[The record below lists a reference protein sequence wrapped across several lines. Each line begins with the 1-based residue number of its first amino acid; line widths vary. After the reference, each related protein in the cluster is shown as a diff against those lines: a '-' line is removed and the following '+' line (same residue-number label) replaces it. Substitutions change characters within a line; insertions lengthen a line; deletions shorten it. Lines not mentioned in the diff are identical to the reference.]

1 MFKSIK
7 ASLSFLTLS
16 EKIVW
21 FSLVV
26 ARSTLAFLDIAA
38 IAAIGY
44 LATSLGSIASGGVG
58 QKVEFAGIELPAVT
72 SETIPLLT
80 AIIIALFVLKSL
92 LNIVLSGWAVFFVAK
107 IESKA
112 AKRIS
117 EIRFK
122 GNLADARKYSVEEM
136 MFAVTSGTSSA
147 FNSIL
152 NSVNSIVSESVLF
165 FSLIIMGFLFVDPS
179 ATIAALLYF
188 GAVAVGLQLVLG
200 PLTLKAQVKNF
211 ESSIKLTTSISNLLA
226 VFRELTVS
234 GKKNKF
240 LGDIHS
246 SKLIAANTAA
256 KSSFLLT
263 LPRHIVEVAL
273 ILGIS
278 LFFLAQLL
286 SGDIASSVGTIGVF
300 LAGAFR
306 LTTALLPLQAS
317 FLAIKTALPSAKI
330 AQDILM
336 GLPETVKRET
346 KNLNTGE
353 QITLIEQPIGALFE
367 NVTFLYPD
375 TPSPAL
381 VNLNFTIEPGSQT
394 ALMGP
399 SGAGKSTIA
408 DMLCL
413 LLSPTSGRVLQIT
426 NSSSSELELS
436 IGGRVSYVPQ
446 KPGMISGTIL
456 ENVALGVEAESVDRE
471 EVISALESAHLGT
484 LIKELPEG
492 IDTSLGKLKDSLSGG
507 QMQRL
512 GLARAIYSK
521 PNLLVMDE
529 ATSALDAE
537 SESEIQ
543 KTLEEM
549 RGRVTVVVI
558 AHRLNT
564 IQHADKVIL
573 LEEGKVTDSGTF
585 KELIARNPSVEKVVD
600 LMRIDEGD

>member
-1 MFKSIK
+1 MF
-7 ASLSFLTLS
+7 
-16 EKIVW
+16 
-21 FSLVV
+21 
-26 ARSTLAFLDIAA
+26 D
-38 IAAIGY
+38 
-44 LATSLGSIASGGVG
+44 
-58 QKVEFAGIELPAVT
+58 
-72 SETIPLLT
+72 
-80 AIIIALFVLKSL
+80 
-92 LNIVLSGWAVFFVAK
+92 VF
-107 IESKA
+107 
-112 AKRIS
+112 
-117 EIRFK
+117 
-122 GNLADARKYSVEEM
+122 
-136 MFAVTSGTSSA
+136 
-147 FNSIL
+147 
-152 NSVNSIVSESVLF
+152 
-165 FSLIIMGFLFVDPS
+165 
-179 ATIAALLYF
+179 
-188 GAVAVGLQLVLG
+188 
-200 PLTLKAQVKNF
+200 
-211 ESSIKLTTSISNLLA
+211 A

-234 GKKNKF
+234 GKKGKYVSQ
-240 LGDIHS
+240 IH
-246 SKLIAANTAA
+246 AAKTKVTNTAA
-256 KSSFLLT
+256 KSAFIIT
-263 LPRHIVEVAL
+263 LPRHIIEAAL
-273 ILGIS
+273 IIGLAI
-278 LFFLAQLL
+278 LFLAQVS
-286 SGDIASSVGTIGVF
+286 SGDLADSAGKVGVF

-317 FLAIKTALPSAKI
+317 LLVIKAALPSAK
-330 AQDILM
+330 AAHDILEE
-336 GLPETVKRET
+336 LPELVERNT
-346 KNLNTGE
+346 KINSSFDQSTP
-353 QITLIEQPIGALFE
+353 IEQPIGAVFE
-367 NVTFLYPD
+367 NVTFSYPD
-375 TPSPAL
+375 SSSPAL

-456 ENVALGVEAESVDRE
+456 ENVALGFEPESVDRE
-471 EVISALESAHLGT
+471 EVISALQAAHLGT

-573 LEEGKVTDSGTF
+573 LEDGKVSDSGTF

-600 LMRIDEGD
+600 LMRIEEGD

>member
-1 MFKSIK
+1 MSGI
-7 ASLSFLTLS
+7 
-16 EKIVW
+16 EKTVW
-21 FSLVV
+21 FSLVL

-38 IAAIGY
+38 IAALGY
-44 LATSLGSIASGGVG
+44 LATSLGSIVSGGVSPTI
-58 QKVEFAGIELPAVT
+58 EFAGITLPSVT
-72 SETIPLLT
+72 NETLPILAAL
-80 AIIIALFVLKSL
+80 IIGLFVSKSL
-92 LNIVLSGWAVFFVAK
+92 LNIALTGWSVFFVAK

-117 EIRFK
+117 EIRFN
-122 GNLADARKYSVEEM
+122 GNLEDARKYSLEEM
-136 MFAVTSGTSSA
+136 MYAVTQGTSSA
-147 FNSIL
+147 FNGLL
-152 NSVNSIVSESVLF
+152 NSVNSVFSESVLF
-165 FSLIIMGFLFVDPS
+165 VSLIVMGLLFVDPI
-179 ATIAALLYF
+179 ATLVGLFYF
-188 GAVAVGLQLVLG
+188 GIVAICIQFFIG
-200 PLTLKAQVKNF
+200 PVTLKAQVENY
-211 ESSIKLTTSISNLLA
+211 ESSIKLATSISNLIA

-234 GKKNKF
+234 GKKGKYV
-240 LGDIHS
+240 GEIHS
-246 SKLIAANTAA
+246 AKTKTANTAA
-256 KSSFLLT
+256 KSAFIAT
-263 LPRHIVEVAL
+263 LPRHIIEAAL
-273 ILGIS
+273 IIGIA
-278 LFFLAQLL
+278 LFFLSQVS
-286 SGDIASSVGTIGVF
+286 SGDLASSTGTIGVF

-317 FLAIKTALPSAKI
+317 FLAIKAALPSAKI
-330 AQDILM
+330 AHDILE
-336 GLPETVKRET
+336 GLPQLVERET
-346 KNLNTGE
+346 KNLNRVE
-353 QITLIEQPIGALFE
+353 QITHIEQPIGAVFE
-367 NVTFLYPD
+367 DVTFSYPN
-375 TPSPAL
+375 SSAPAL

-413 LLSPTSGRVLQIT
+413 LLSPTSGRVSQIT
-426 NSSSSELELS
+426 NSSKLELS

-456 ENVALGVEAESVDRE
+456 ENVALGVEPESVDRD
-471 EVISALESAHLGT
+471 EVMSALESAHLGT

-549 RGRVTVVVI
+549 RGWVTVVVI

-573 LEEGKVTDSGTF
+573 LEDGKVTDSGTF

>member
-1 MFKSIK
+1 
-7 ASLSFLTLS
+7 
-16 EKIVW
+16 
-21 FSLVV
+21 
-26 ARSTLAFLDIAA
+26 
-38 IAAIGY
+38 
-44 LATSLGSIASGGVG
+44 
-58 QKVEFAGIELPAVT
+58 
-72 SETIPLLT
+72 
-80 AIIIALFVLKSL
+80 
-92 LNIVLSGWAVFFVAK
+92 
-107 IESKA
+107 
-112 AKRIS
+112 
-117 EIRFK
+117 
-122 GNLADARKYSVEEM
+122 
-136 MFAVTSGTSSA
+136 
-147 FNSIL
+147 
-152 NSVNSIVSESVLF
+152 
-165 FSLIIMGFLFVDPS
+165 MGLLFVDSS
-179 ATIAALLYF
+179 ATLIALLYF
-188 GAVAVGLQLVLG
+188 GIVAITIQYFIGSV
-200 PLTLKAQVKNF
+200 TLRAQSENYQ
-211 ESSIKLTTSISNLLA
+211 SSIKLTTSISNLLA

-234 GKKNKF
+234 GKKGKYV
-240 LGDIHS
+240 GDIHS
-246 SKLIAANTAA
+246 AKTKATNSAA
-256 KSSFLLT
+256 KSGFVAT
-263 LPRHIVEVAL
+263 LPRHIIENALIIGVAL
-273 ILGIS
+273 FL
-278 LFFLAQLL
+278 LAQVS
-286 SGDIASSVGTIGVF
+286 SGDLASSAGKIGVF

-317 FLAIKTALPSAKI
+317 FLAIKAAIPLAKI
-330 AQDILM
+330 AQDILRE
-336 GLPETVKRET
+336 LPELVERET
-346 KNLNTGE
+346 KSLNSSE
-353 QITLIEQPIGALFE
+353 SINHIEQPIGAVFE
-367 NVTFLYPD
+367 DVTFSYPD
-375 TPSPAL
+375 SPAPAL

-413 LLSPTSGRVLQIT
+413 LLTPSSGRVFQII
-426 NSSSSELELS
+426 NSSKPESS

-456 ENVALGVEAESVDRE
+456 ENVALGVEPESVDRD
-471 EVISALESAHLGT
+471 EVISALQAAHLGT

-512 GLARAIYSK
+512 GLARAIFSK

-573 LEEGKVTDSGTF
+573 LEDGKVTDSGTF

-600 LMRIDEGD
+600 LMRIDEGN

>member
-1 MFKSIK
+1 
-7 ASLSFLTLS
+7 
-16 EKIVW
+16 
-21 FSLVV
+21 
-26 ARSTLAFLDIAA
+26 
-38 IAAIGY
+38 
-44 LATSLGSIASGGVG
+44 
-58 QKVEFAGIELPAVT
+58 
-72 SETIPLLT
+72 
-80 AIIIALFVLKSL
+80 
-92 LNIVLSGWAVFFVAK
+92 
-107 IESKA
+107 
-112 AKRIS
+112 
-117 EIRFK
+117 
-122 GNLADARKYSVEEM
+122 
-136 MFAVTSGTSSA
+136 MFAVTTGTSSA
-147 FNSIL
+147 FNSL
-152 NSVNSIVSESVLF
+152 LYSVNSIFSEGVLF
-165 FSLIIMGFLFVDPS
+165 VSLIVMGLLFVDSS
-179 ATIAALLYF
+179 ATLIALLYF
-188 GAVAVGLQLVLG
+188 GIVAITIQYFIGSV
-200 PLTLKAQVKNF
+200 TLRAQSENYQ
-211 ESSIKLTTSISNLLA
+211 SSIKLTTSISNLLA

-234 GKKNKF
+234 GKKGKYV
-240 LGDIHS
+240 LDIHS
-246 SKLIAANTAA
+246 AKTKATNSAA
-256 KSSFLLT
+256 KSGFVAT
-263 LPRHIVEVAL
+263 LPRHIIENALIIGVAL
-273 ILGIS
+273 FL
-278 LFFLAQLL
+278 LAQVS
-286 SGDIASSVGTIGVF
+286 SGDLASSAGKIGVF

-317 FLAIKTALPSAKI
+317 FLAIKAAIPLAKI
-330 AQDILM
+330 AQDILRE
-336 GLPETVKRET
+336 LPELVERET
-346 KNLNTGE
+346 KSLNSSE
-353 QITLIEQPIGALFE
+353 QITHIEQPIGAVFE
-367 NVTFLYPD
+367 DVTFSYPD
-375 TPSPAL
+375 SASPAL

-413 LLSPTSGRVLQIT
+413 LLTPTSGRVLQIT
-426 NSSSSELELS
+426 DSSKIERS

-456 ENVALGVEAESVDRE
+456 ENVALGFEPESVDRE
-471 EVISALESAHLGT
+471 EVISALQAAHLGT

-573 LEEGKVTDSGTF
+573 LEDGKVSDSGTF

>member
-1 MFKSIK
+1 MSGI
-7 ASLSFLTLS
+7 
-16 EKIVW
+16 EKLIW
-21 FSLVV
+21 FALVV

-38 IAAIGY
+38 IAALGY
-44 LATSLGSIASGGVG
+44 LATSLGSIASGGVSPRI
-58 QKVEFAGIELPAVT
+58 EFAGITLPGVT
-72 SETIPLLT
+72 SQTLPILAAL
-80 AIIIALFVLKSL
+80 IIGLFVSKSL
-92 LNIVLSGWAVFFVAK
+92 LNIALTGWSVFFVAK

-117 EIRFK
+117 EIRFN
-122 GNLADARKYSVEEM
+122 GNLEDARKYSLEEM
-136 MFAVTSGTSSA
+136 MYAVTQGTSSA
-147 FNSIL
+147 FNGLL
-152 NSVNSIVSESVLF
+152 NSVNSVFSEGVLF
-165 FSLIIMGFLFVDPS
+165 VSLIVMGFLFVDPI
-179 ATIAALLYF
+179 ATLVGLIYF
-188 GAVAVGLQLVLG
+188 GIVAICIQFFIG
-200 PLTLKAQVKNF
+200 PVTLRAQVENY
-211 ESSIKLTTSISNLLA
+211 ENSIKLTTSISNLIA

-234 GKKNKF
+234 GKKGKYV
-240 LGDIHS
+240 GEIHS
-246 SKLIAANTAA
+246 AKTKTANTAA
-256 KSSFLLT
+256 KSAFIAT
-263 LPRHIVEVAL
+263 LPRHIIEAAL
-273 ILGIS
+273 IIGIA
-278 LFFLAQLL
+278 LFFLSQVS
-286 SGDIASSVGTIGVF
+286 SGDLASSTGTIGVF

-317 FLAIKTALPSAKI
+317 FLTMKAALPSAKI
-330 AQDILM
+330 AHDILQ
-336 GLPETVKRET
+336 GLPELVDRET
-346 KNLNTGE
+346 RNLNTGGP
-353 QITLIEQPIGALFE
+353 ITHIEQPIGAVFE
-367 NVTFLYPD
+367 DVTFSYPD
-375 TPSPAL
+375 SPAPAL
-381 VNLNFTIEPGSQT
+381 ANLNFTIEPGSQT

-413 LLSPTSGRVLQIT
+413 LLTPSSGRVFQIN
-426 NSSSSELELS
+426 NSSKLERAIS
-436 IGGRVSYVPQ
+436 GRVSYVPQ

-456 ENVALGVEAESVDRE
+456 ENVALGVEPESVDRE
-471 EVISALESAHLGT
+471 EVISALQAAHLGT

-512 GLARAIYSK
+512 GLARAIFSK

-573 LEEGKVTDSGTF
+573 LEDGKVTDSGTF

>member
-1 MFKSIK
+1 VLKSIK
-7 ASLSFLTLS
+7 LSLSFLTSL
-16 EKIVW
+16 EKLVW
-21 FSLVV
+21 FALVV
-26 ARSTLAFLDIAA
+26 VRSMLAFLDIAA

-44 LATSLGSIASGGVG
+44 LATSLGAIASGGVSPSI
-58 QKVEFAGIELPAVT
+58 EFAGITLPSVT
-72 SETIPLLT
+72 NQTVPVLA
-80 AIIIALFVLKSL
+80 AIIIGLFIFKSI
-92 LNIVLSGWAVFFVAK
+92 LNIALTGWAVFFVAK
-107 IESKA
+107 IESNA

-117 EIRFK
+117 EIRFN
-122 GNLADARKYSVEEM
+122 GNLADARKYSLEEM
-136 MFAVTSGTSSA
+136 MYAATQGTSSA
-147 FNSIL
+147 FNSL
-152 NSVNSIVSESVLF
+152 LNGVNSVFSEGVLF
-165 FSLIIMGFLFVDPS
+165 LSLIVMGFLFVDAS
-179 ATIAALLYF
+179 ATLVGLLYF
-188 GAVAVGLQLVLG
+188 GIVAITIQFVIG
-200 PLTLKAQVKNF
+200 PVTLKAQVENYH
-211 ESSIKLTTSISNLLA
+211 SSIKLTTSISNLLA
-226 VFRELTVS
+226 VFREVTVS
-234 GKKNKF
+234 GKKGKY
-240 LGDIHS
+240 LDEIHS
-246 SKLIAANTAA
+246 AKIMATNSGA
-256 KSSFLLT
+256 KSGFLLT
-263 LPRHIVEVAL
+263 LPRHIIEVAL
-273 ILGIS
+273 IIGIA
-278 LFFLAQLL
+278 LFFLAQVS
-286 SGDIASSVGTIGVF
+286 SGDIASSAGKIGVF

-317 FLAIKTALPSAKI
+317 FLTIKSALPSAKI
-330 AQDILM
+330 AHDILKE
-336 GLPETVKRET
+336 LPEPFERET
-346 KNLNTGE
+346 KSPNAGE
-353 QITLIEQPIGALFE
+353 QIAQIEQPIGAVFE
-367 NVTFLYPD
+367 DVTFSYPD
-375 TPSPAL
+375 STSPAL

-413 LLSPTSGRVLQIT
+413 LLSPTSGRVFQIT
-426 NSSSSELELS
+426 NSSELELS

-456 ENVALGVEAESVDRE
+456 ENVALGIEAESVDRE
-471 EVISALESAHLGT
+471 EVISALQAAHLGT

-512 GLARAIYSK
+512 GLARAIFSK

-573 LEEGKVTDSGTF
+573 LEDGKVSDSGTL
-585 KELIARNPSVEKVVD
+585 KELIARNPSVEKVVA
-600 LMRIDEGD
+600 LMRIGEGD

>member
-1 MFKSIK
+1 MLKSIK
-7 ASLSFLTLS
+7 LSLSFLTGI
-16 EKIVW
+16 EKLVW

-44 LATSLGSIASGGVG
+44 LATSLGAIASGGVSPTIEFSG
-58 QKVEFAGIELPAVT
+58 IVLPKVTTQTLPMLA
-72 SETIPLLT
+72 
-80 AIIIALFVLKSL
+80 AIIVGLFVSKSL
-92 LNIVLSGWAVFFVAK
+92 LNIILSGWAIFFIAK

-117 EIRFK
+117 EIRLN
-122 GNLADARKYSVEEM
+122 GNLADARKYSLEEL
-136 MFAVTSGTSSA
+136 MFAVTAGTSSA
-147 FNSIL
+147 FNSLL
-152 NSVNSIVSESVLF
+152 NGINSIVSEGVLF
-165 FSLIIMGFLFVDPS
+165 LSIILMGLVFVDTT
-179 ATIAALLYF
+179 ATLAGLLYF
-188 GAVAVGLQLVLG
+188 GIVAVIVQLVIG
-200 PLTLKAQVKNF
+200 PLTQRAQEENYW
-211 ESSIKLTTSISNLLA
+211 SSLNLTTAMFDVFA

-234 GKKNKF
+234 GKKGKF
-240 LGDIHS
+240 VSQIH
-246 SKLIAANTAA
+246 AAKKKVTNTAA
-256 KSSFLLT
+256 KSAFITT
-263 LPRHIVEVAL
+263 LPRHIIEAAL
-273 ILGIS
+273 IIGLAI
-278 LFFLAQLL
+278 LFLAQVS
-286 SGDIASSVGTIGVF
+286 SGNIADSAGTIGVF

-317 FLAIKTALPSAKI
+317 LLVIKAALPSAR
-330 AQDILM
+330 AAHNILKE
-336 GLPETVKRET
+336 LPELVERET
-346 KNLNTGE
+346 KIKSSSD
-353 QITLIEQPIGALFE
+353 QSSAIEHPIGAVFE
-367 NVTFLYPD
+367 DVTFSYPD
-375 TPSPAL
+375 SASPAL
-381 VNLNFTIEPGSQT
+381 VNVNFTIEPGSQT

-413 LLSPTSGRVLQIT
+413 LLAPTSGRVTQIT
-426 NSSSSELELS
+426 NSSKPERS

-456 ENVALGVEAESVDRE
+456 ENVALGFEAESVNRE
-471 EVISALESAHLGT
+471 EVISALQAAHLGT
-484 LIKELPEG
+484 LIQDLPEG
-492 IDTSLGKLKDSLSGG
+492 VDTSLGKLKDSLSGG

-573 LEEGKVTDSGTF
+573 LEDGKVSDSGTF

>member
-1 MFKSIK
+1 LVVLKSIK
-7 ASLSFLTLS
+7 LSVSFLTKT
-16 EKIVW
+16 EKLVW
-21 FSLVV
+21 FSLV
-26 ARSTLAFLDIAA
+26 ALRSTLAFFDIAA
-38 IAAIGY
+38 IAAVGY
-44 LATSLGSIASGGVG
+44 LATSIGAIASGGVSP
-58 QKVEFAGIELPAVT
+58 KVEVAGITLPSVT
-72 SETIPLLT
+72 NQTVPILA
-80 AIIIALFVLKSL
+80 AIIIGLFVSKSL
-92 LNIVLSGWAVFFVAK
+92 LNIALTGWATFFVAK

-117 EIRFK
+117 EIRFN
-122 GNLADARKYSVEEM
+122 GNLSDARKYSLEEM
-136 MFAVTSGTSSA
+136 MYVVTSGTSSA
-147 FNSIL
+147 FNTLL
-152 NSVNSIVSESVLF
+152 NSVNNIFSDGVLF
-165 FSLIIMGFLFVDPS
+165 ISLIVAGFLFVDSS
-179 ATIAALLYF
+179 ATLVALLYF
-188 GAVAVGLQLVLG
+188 GVVALAIQYLIG
-200 PLTLKAQVKNF
+200 PVTLRAQVENYH
-211 ESSIKLTTSISNLLA
+211 SSIKLTTSISNLIA

-234 GKKNKF
+234 GKKGKYV
-240 LGDIHS
+240 GDIHS
-246 SKLIAANTAA
+246 AKTMATNSAA
-256 KSSFLLT
+256 KSAFLAT
-263 LPRHIVEVAL
+263 LPRHIIEAAL
-273 ILGIS
+273 IIGIA
-278 LFFLAQLL
+278 LFFLAQLS
-286 SGDIASSVGTIGVF
+286 SGDLASSVGKIGVF

-317 FLAIKTALPSAKI
+317 FLGIKAALPSAKI
-330 AQDILM
+330 AHDILK
-336 GLPETVKRET
+336 GLPELVERET

-353 QITLIEQPIGALFE
+353 LINHIAQPIGAVFE
-367 NVTFLYPD
+367 DVTFSYPNS
-375 TPSPAL
+375 TSAAL
-381 VNLNFTIEPGSQT
+381 FNLNFTIEPGSQT

-413 LLSPTSGRVLQIT
+413 LISPTSGHVFQVT
-426 NSSSSELELS
+426 NSSKLELS

-456 ENVALGVEAESVDRE
+456 ENVALGVEPESVDRD
-471 EVISALESAHLGT
+471 EVNSALLAAHLGT

-573 LEEGKVTDSGTF
+573 LEGGKVSDSGTF
-585 KELIARNPSVEKVVD
+585 KELISRNPSVEKGVA
-600 LMRIDEGD
+600 LMKIQES

>member
-1 MFKSIK
+1 MLKSIK
-7 ASLSFLTLS
+7 LSVSFLTRS
-16 EKIVW
+16 EKLVW
-21 FSLVV
+21 FSLV
-26 ARSTLAFLDIAA
+26 ALRSTLAFFDIAA
-38 IAAIGY
+38 IAAVGY
-44 LATSLGSIASGGVG
+44 LATSIGAIASGGVSP
-58 QKVEFAGIELPAVT
+58 KVEFAGLTLPSVT
-72 SETIPLLT
+72 NQTAPILA
-80 AIIIALFVLKSL
+80 AIIIGLFVSKSV
-92 LNIVLSGWAVFFVAK
+92 LNIALTGWATFFVAK

-117 EIRFK
+117 EIRFN
-122 GNLADARKYSVEEM
+122 GNLSDARKYSLEEM
-136 MFAVTSGTSSA
+136 MYAVTTGTSSA
-147 FNSIL
+147 FNSLL
-152 NSVNSIVSESVLF
+152 NGVNNIVSDGVLF
-165 FSLIIMGFLFVDPS
+165 VSLIVAGFLFVDSS
-179 ATIAALLYF
+179 ATLIGLLYF
-188 GAVAVGLQLVLG
+188 GVVALTIQYFIG
-200 PLTLKAQVKNF
+200 PVTLRAQVENYH
-211 ESSIKLTTSISNLLA
+211 SSIKLTTSISNLLS

-234 GKKNKF
+234 GKKGKYV
-240 LGDIHS
+240 GDIHRAKTMATNS
-246 SKLIAANTAA
+246 AA
-256 KSSFLLT
+256 KSAFLAT
-263 LPRHIVEVAL
+263 LPRHIIEAAL
-273 ILGIS
+273 IVGIA
-278 LFFLAQLL
+278 LFFLAQIS
-286 SGDIASSVGTIGVF
+286 SGDLASSVGKIGVF

-306 LTTALLPLQAS
+306 LSTALLPLQAS
-317 FLAIKTALPSAKI
+317 FLLIKAALPSAKS
-330 AQDILM
+330 AHDILQ
-336 GLPETVKRET
+336 GLPELVERVT
-346 KNLNTGE
+346 KNLNTSE
-353 QITLIEQPIGALFE
+353 QNTHIEQPIGAVFE
-367 NVTFLYPD
+367 DVTFSYPN
-375 TPSPAL
+375 SSSAAL
-381 VNLNFTIEPGSQT
+381 LNLNFTIEPGSQT

-413 LLSPTSGRVLQIT
+413 LVSPTSGRVFQIT
-426 NSSSSELELS
+426 NSSKLKRS

-456 ENVALGVEAESVDRE
+456 ENVALGVEPESVDRE
-471 EVISALESAHLGT
+471 EVISALQAAHLGT

-573 LEEGKVTDSGTF
+573 LEDGKVSDSGTF
-585 KELIARNPSVEKVVD
+585 KELISRNPSVEKGVA
-600 LMRIDEGD
+600 LMKIQES

>member
-1 MFKSIK
+1 VLKSIK
-7 ASLSFLTLS
+7 QSLSFLTGL
-16 EKIVW
+16 EKFVW
-21 FSLVV
+21 FSLVA
-26 ARSTLAFLDIAA
+26 ARSTLAFLDILA

-44 LATSLGSIASGGVG
+44 LATSLGSIASGVVG
-58 QKVEFAGIELPAVT
+58 PKIEFAGISLPAVT
-72 SETIPLLT
+72 NETIPLLT
-80 AIIIALFVLKSL
+80 AIIIGLFVIKSL
-92 LNIVLSGWAVFFVAK
+92 LNVVLSGWAVFFVAK

-112 AKRIS
+112 AKRIA
-117 EIRFK
+117 EIRLK
-122 GNLADARKYSVEEM
+122 GNLADARKYSLEEM
-136 MFAVTSGTSSA
+136 MYAVTQGTTAA
-147 FNSIL
+147 FNSLL
-152 NSVNSIVSESVLF
+152 NSVNSIFSEGVLF
-165 FSLIIMGFLFVDPS
+165 VSLIAMGFLFVDSS
-179 ATIAALLYF
+179 ATVAALLYF
-188 GAVAVGLQLVLG
+188 GAIAFGIQFVIG
-200 PLTLKAQVKNF
+200 PLTLKAQVKNY

-234 GKKNKF
+234 DTKGKF
-240 LGDIHS
+240 LGDINS
-246 SKLIAANTAA
+246 AKIISANTNA
-256 KSSFLLT
+256 KSGFLLS
-263 LPRHIVEVAL
+263 LPRHIIEVAL
-273 ILGIS
+273 ILGLA

-286 SGDIASSVGTIGVF
+286 SGNIANSAGTIGVF

-330 AQDILM
+330 AHDILE
-336 GLPETVKRET
+336 GLPQLVERET
-346 KNLNTGE
+346 KNLNRAE
-353 QITLIEQPIGALFE
+353 QITYVQQPIGAVFKD
-367 NVTFLYPD
+367 VTFTYPD
-375 TPSPAL
+375 SPSPAL

-413 LLSPTSGRVLQIT
+413 LLTPTSGSVFQIT
-426 NSSSSELELS
+426 NSSKLEIS
-436 IGGRVSYVPQ
+436 IRGRVSYVPQ

-456 ENVALGVEAESVDRE
+456 ENVALGIEPESVDRE
-471 EVISALESAHLGT
+471 AVISALESAHLGT
-484 LIKELPEG
+484 LIRELPEG

-573 LEEGKVTDSGTF
+573 LEHGKVTDSGTF

>member
-1 MFKSIK
+1 MLKSIK
-7 ASLSFLTLS
+7 LSVSFLTRT
-16 EKIVW
+16 EKLVW
-21 FSLVV
+21 FSLV
-26 ARSTLAFLDIAA
+26 ALRSTLAFFDIAA
-38 IAAIGY
+38 IAAVGY
-44 LATSLGSIASGGVG
+44 LATSMGAIASGGVSP
-58 QKVEFAGIELPAVT
+58 KVEFSGITLPSVT
-72 SETIPLLT
+72 SQTLPILA
-80 AIIIALFVLKSL
+80 AIIIGLFVSKSL
-92 LNIVLSGWAVFFVAK
+92 LNIALTGWATFFVAK

-117 EIRFK
+117 EIRFN
-122 GNLADARKYSVEEM
+122 GNLSDARKYSLEEM
-136 MFAVTSGTSSA
+136 MYAVTTGTSSA
-147 FNSIL
+147 FNSLL
-152 NSVNSIVSESVLF
+152 NSVNNIVSDGVLF
-165 FSLIIMGFLFVDPS
+165 LSLIVAGFLFVDSS
-179 ATIAALLYF
+179 ATLIGLLYF
-188 GAVAVGLQLVLG
+188 GIVALAIQYIIG
-200 PLTLKAQVKNF
+200 PVTLRAQVENYH
-211 ESSIKLTTSISNLLA
+211 SSIKLTTSISNLLA

-234 GKKNKF
+234 GRKGKYV
-240 LGDIHS
+240 GDIHS
-246 SKLIAANTAA
+246 AKTIAANTNA
-256 KSSFLLT
+256 KSLFLAT
-263 LPRHIVEVAL
+263 LPRHIIESAL
-273 ILGIS
+273 IIGIA
-278 LFFLAQLL
+278 LFFLAQIT
-286 SGDIASSVGTIGVF
+286 SGDLASSIGKIGVF

-317 FLAIKTALPSAKI
+317 FLAIQAALPSAKI
-330 AQDILM
+330 AHDILK
-336 GLPETVKRET
+336 GLPELVERET
-346 KNLNTGE
+346 KNINTGE
-353 QITLIEQPIGALFE
+353 QLTQIGQPIGAVFE
-367 NVTFLYPD
+367 DVTFSYPGSS
-375 TPSPAL
+375 SPAL

-413 LLSPTSGRVLQIT
+413 LIIPTSGRVSQIIH
-426 NSSSSELELS
+426 SSKLELS

-456 ENVALGVEAESVDRE
+456 ENVALGVEPESVDRD
-471 EVISALESAHLGT
+471 EVISALQAAHLGT
-484 LIKELPEG
+484 LIQELPEG

-573 LEEGKVTDSGTF
+573 LEDGKVTDSGTF
-585 KELIARNPSVEKVVD
+585 KELIARNASVEKLVD
-600 LMRIDEGD
+600 LMRIDEDE

>member
-1 MFKSIK
+1 MLKSIK
-7 ASLSFLTLS
+7 SSLSFLTGI
-16 EKIVW
+16 EKLVW
-21 FSLVV
+21 FSLVA
-26 ARSTLAFLDIAA
+26 ARSLLAFLDIVA

-44 LATSLGSIASGGVG
+44 LATSLGAIASGGVG
-58 QKVEFAGIELPAVT
+58 PKIEFADITLPSVT
-72 SETIPLLT
+72 NQTVPALA
-80 AIIIALFVLKSL
+80 AIIIGLFVSKSL
-92 LNIVLSGWAVFFVAK
+92 LNIALTGWAVFFVAK

-117 EIRFK
+117 EIRFN
-122 GNLADARKYSVEEM
+122 GNLADARKYSLEEM
-136 MFAVTSGTSSA
+136 MYAVTQGTSSA
-147 FNSIL
+147 FNFL
-152 NSVNSIVSESVLF
+152 LNGVNSVFSEGVLF
-165 FSLIIMGFLFVDPS
+165 VSLIVMGFLFVDS
-179 ATIAALLYF
+179 TATLVGLLYF
-188 GAVAVGLQLVLG
+188 GLVAITIQLVIG
-200 PLTLKAQVKNF
+200 PVTLKAQVENYH
-211 ESSIKLTTSISNLLA
+211 SSIKLTTSISNLLA
-226 VFRELTVS
+226 VFREITVS
-234 GKKNKF
+234 GKKSKY
-240 LGDIHS
+240 LDDIHS
-246 SKLIAANTAA
+246 AKIMATNSAA
-256 KSSFLLT
+256 KSGFLLT
-263 LPRHIVEVAL
+263 LPRHIIEAAL
-273 ILGIS
+273 IIGIA
-278 LFFLAQLL
+278 LFFLAQVSSEDL
-286 SGDIASSVGTIGVF
+286 ASSAGKIGVF

-317 FLAIKTALPSAKI
+317 FLAIKSAIPSAKI
-330 AQDILM
+330 AQEILE
-336 GLPETVKRET
+336 GLPELVERET
-346 KNLNTGE
+346 KKLNTGE
-353 QITLIEQPIGALFE
+353 QTTQIEQPIGAVFE
-367 NVTFLYPD
+367 DVTFLYPGSS
-375 TPSPAL
+375 SPAL
-381 VNLNFTIEPGSQT
+381 VDLNFTIEPGSQT

-413 LLSPTSGRVLQIT
+413 LLSPTSGRVFQIT
-426 NSSSSELELS
+426 NSSELKLS

-456 ENVALGVEAESVDRE
+456 ENVALGVEPESVDRE
-471 EVISALESAHLGT
+471 EVISALQAAHLGI

-573 LEEGKVTDSGTF
+573 LEEGKVRDSGTF

-600 LMRIDEGD
+600 LMRIDEGN

>member
-1 MFKSIK
+1 MSGF
-7 ASLSFLTLS
+7 
-16 EKIVW
+16 EKLVW
-21 FSLVV
+21 FALVV

-38 IAAIGY
+38 IAALGY
-44 LATSLGSIASGGVG
+44 LATSLGAIASGGVSPRI
-58 QKVEFAGIELPAVT
+58 EFAGITLPSVT
-72 SETIPLLT
+72 NETLPILAAL
-80 AIIIALFVLKSL
+80 IIGLFVSKSL
-92 LNIVLSGWAVFFVAK
+92 LNIGLTGWAVFFVAK

-117 EIRFK
+117 EIRFN
-122 GNLADARKYSVEEM
+122 GNLEDARKYSLEEM
-136 MFAVTSGTSSA
+136 MYAVTQGTSSA
-147 FNSIL
+147 FNGLL
-152 NSVNSIVSESVLF
+152 NSVNSVFSEGVLF
-165 FSLIIMGFLFVDPS
+165 VSLIVMGFLFVDPI
-179 ATIAALLYF
+179 ATLVGLFYF
-188 GAVAVGLQLVLG
+188 GIVAICIQFFIG
-200 PLTLKAQVKNF
+200 PVTLKAQVENF
-211 ESSIKLTTSISNLLA
+211 ENSIKLTTSISNLIA

-234 GKKNKF
+234 GKKGKYV
-240 LGDIHS
+240 GEIHS
-246 SKLIAANTAA
+246 AKTRTADTAA
-256 KSSFLLT
+256 KSAFIAT
-263 LPRHIVEVAL
+263 LPRHIIEAAL
-273 ILGIS
+273 IIGIA
-278 LFFLAQLL
+278 LFFLSQVS
-286 SGDIASSVGTIGVF
+286 SGDLASSTGTIGVF

-317 FLAIKTALPSAKI
+317 FLTIKAALPSAKI
-330 AQDILM
+330 AHDILQ
-336 GLPETVKRET
+336 GLPELVDRES
-346 KNLNTGE
+346 KNLNTSGP
-353 QITLIEQPIGALFE
+353 ITLFEQPIGAVFE
-367 NVTFLYPD
+367 DVTFSYPD
-375 TPSPAL
+375 SPAPAL

-413 LLSPTSGRVLQIT
+413 LLTPTSGRVLQIT

-456 ENVALGVEAESVDRE
+456 ENVALGVEPENVDRE
-471 EVISALESAHLGT
+471 EVISALQAAHLGT
-484 LIKELPEG
+484 LIQELPEG

-573 LEEGKVTDSGTF
+573 LEDGKVSDSGTF

>member
-1 MFKSIK
+1 MLKSIK
-7 ASLSFLTLS
+7 LSVSFLTRT
-16 EKIVW
+16 EKLVW
-21 FSLVV
+21 FSLV
-26 ARSTLAFLDIAA
+26 ALRSTLAFFDIAA
-38 IAAIGY
+38 IAAVGY
-44 LATSLGSIASGGVG
+44 LATSIGSIASGGVSP
-58 QKVEFAGIELPAVT
+58 KVEFAGIILPSVT
-72 SETIPLLT
+72 SQTVPFLA
-80 AIIIALFVLKSL
+80 AIIIGLFVSKSL
-92 LNIVLSGWAVFFVAK
+92 LNIALTGWATFFVAK
-107 IESKA
+107 IESKS

-117 EIRFK
+117 EIRFN
-122 GNLADARKYSVEEM
+122 GNLSDARKYSLEEM
-136 MFAVTSGTSSA
+136 MYAVTTGTSGA
-147 FNSIL
+147 FNSLL
-152 NSVNSIVSESVLF
+152 NSVNNIVSDGVLF
-165 FSLIIMGFLFVDPS
+165 VSLIVAGFLFVDSS
-179 ATIAALLYF
+179 ATLIGLLYF
-188 GAVAVGLQLVLG
+188 GIVALTIQYFIG
-200 PLTLKAQVKNF
+200 PVTLRAQVENYH
-211 ESSIKLTTSISNLLA
+211 SSIKLTTSISNLLA

-234 GKKNKF
+234 GKKGKYV
-240 LGDIHS
+240 GDIHS
-246 SKLIAANTAA
+246 AKTMATNSAA
-256 KSSFLLT
+256 KSAFLAT
-263 LPRHIVEVAL
+263 LPRHIIEAAL
-273 ILGIS
+273 ILGIA
-278 LFFLAQLL
+278 LFFLAQVS
-286 SGDIASSVGTIGVF
+286 SGDLASSVGKIGVF

-317 FLAIKTALPSAKI
+317 FLAIKAALPSAKI
-330 AQDILM
+330 AHDILK
-336 GLPETVKRET
+336 GLPELLDRET
-346 KNLNTGE
+346 KDLNAGE
-353 QITLIEQPIGALFE
+353 RITQIEKPIGAVFE
-367 NVTFLYPD
+367 DVTFSFPNSS
-375 TPSPAL
+375 SPAL
-381 VNLNFTIEPGSQT
+381 LNLNFTIEPGSQT

-413 LLSPTSGRVLQIT
+413 LISPTSGSISQIT
-426 NSSSSELELS
+426 NSSKLERS
-436 IGGRVSYVPQ
+436 VGGRVSYVPQ

-456 ENVALGVEAESVDRE
+456 ENVALGVEPENVDRDQ
-471 EVISALESAHLGT
+471 VISALESAHLGA
-484 LIKELPEG
+484 LIRELPEG

-573 LEEGKVTDSGTF
+573 LEDGKVTDSGTF

>member
-1 MFKSIK
+1 VLKSIK
-7 ASLSFLTLS
+7 LSVSFLTRT
-16 EKIVW
+16 EKLVW
-21 FSLVV
+21 FSLV
-26 ARSTLAFLDIAA
+26 ALRSTLAFFDIAA
-38 IAAIGY
+38 IAAVGY
-44 LATSLGSIASGGVG
+44 LATSIGAIASGGVG
-58 QKVEFAGIELPAVT
+58 PKVEFSGITLPSVT
-72 SETIPLLT
+72 NQTVPILA
-80 AIIIALFVLKSL
+80 AIIIGLFVSKSL
-92 LNIVLSGWAVFFVAK
+92 LNIALTGWATFFVAK

-117 EIRFK
+117 EIRFN
-122 GNLADARKYSVEEM
+122 GNLSDARKYSLEEM
-136 MFAVTSGTSSA
+136 MYAVTSGTSSA
-147 FNSIL
+147 FNTLL
-152 NSVNSIVSESVLF
+152 NSVNNIFSDGVLF
-165 FSLIIMGFLFVDPS
+165 ISLIIAGFLFVDSS
-179 ATIAALLYF
+179 ATLVGLLYF
-188 GAVAVGLQLVLG
+188 GFVALAIQYLIG
-200 PLTLKAQVKNF
+200 PVTLRAQVENYH
-211 ESSIKLTTSISNLLA
+211 SSIKLTTSISNLLA

-234 GKKNKF
+234 GKKGKYVR
-240 LGDIHS
+240 DIHS
-246 SKLIAANTAA
+246 AKTIATNSAA
-256 KSSFLLT
+256 KSAFLAT
-263 LPRHIVEVAL
+263 LPRHIVEAAL
-273 ILGIS
+273 IIGIA
-278 LFFLAQLL
+278 LFFLAQVS
-286 SGDIASSVGTIGVF
+286 SGDLASSVGKIGVF

-317 FLAIKTALPSAKI
+317 FLGIKAALPSAKI
-330 AQDILM
+330 AHDILK
-336 GLPETVKRET
+336 GLPELVERET
-346 KNLNTGE
+346 RELNTGE
-353 QITLIEQPIGALFE
+353 LINHIEQPIGAVFE
-367 NVTFLYPD
+367 NVTFSYPD
-375 TPSPAL
+375 SSSPAL

-413 LLSPTSGRVLQIT
+413 LISPTSGRVTQIT
-426 NSSSSELELS
+426 NSLKLERS

-456 ENVALGVEAESVDRE
+456 ENVALGVEPESVDRE
-471 EVISALESAHLGT
+471 EVVSALQAAHLET

-573 LEEGKVTDSGTF
+573 LEDGKVSDSGTF

>member
-1 MFKSIK
+1 
-7 ASLSFLTLS
+7 
-16 EKIVW
+16 
-21 FSLVV
+21 
-26 ARSTLAFLDIAA
+26 
-38 IAAIGY
+38 
-44 LATSLGSIASGGVG
+44 
-58 QKVEFAGIELPAVT
+58 
-72 SETIPLLT
+72 
-80 AIIIALFVLKSL
+80 
-92 LNIVLSGWAVFFVAK
+92 
-107 IESKA
+107 
-112 AKRIS
+112 
-117 EIRFK
+117 
-122 GNLADARKYSVEEM
+122 
-136 MFAVTSGTSSA
+136 
-147 FNSIL
+147 
-152 NSVNSIVSESVLF
+152 
-165 FSLIIMGFLFVDPS
+165 MGFLFVDQS

-188 GAVAVGLQLVLG
+188 GAVAAGIQFVIG

-234 GKKNKF
+234 GKKDKF
-240 LGDIHS
+240 LGDINS
-246 SKLIAANTAA
+246 AKMKATNAAA
-256 KSSFLLT
+256 KSNFLLT
-263 LPRHIVEVAL
+263 LPRHIIEVAL
-273 ILGIS
+273 IFGIS
-278 LFFLAQLL
+278 LFLLSQLF
-286 SGDIASSVGTIGVF
+286 SGDIASSAGTIGVF

-317 FLAIKTALPSAKI
+317 FLVIKSALPSAKI

-336 GLPETVKRET
+336 GLPELVKRET

-353 QITLIEQPIGALFE
+353 QITHIEQPIGAVFE
-367 NVTFLYPD
+367 NVTFSYPD
-375 TPSPAL
+375 SSWPAL

-413 LLSPTSGRVLQIT
+413 LLSPSSGRVFQIT
-426 NSSSSELELS
+426 DSSKLELS

-446 KPGMISGTIL
+446 KPGMVSGTIL
-456 ENVALGVEAESVDRE
+456 ENVALGFDAESIDRE
-471 EVISALESAHLGT
+471 EVLSALEAAHLGT
-484 LIKELPEG
+484 LIKDLPQG

-543 KTLEEM
+543 KTLDEM

-573 LEEGKVTDSGTF
+573 LEEGKIKDSGTF

-600 LMRIDEGD
+600 LMRIDEGN

>member
-1 MFKSIK
+1 MIKSIK
-7 ASLSFLTLS
+7 LSVSFLTRT
-16 EKIVW
+16 EKLVW
-21 FSLVV
+21 FSLV
-26 ARSTLAFLDIAA
+26 ALRSTLAFFDIAA
-38 IAAIGY
+38 IAAVGY
-44 LATSLGSIASGGVG
+44 LATSIGSIASGGVSP
-58 QKVEFAGIELPAVT
+58 KVEFAGIILPSVT
-72 SETIPLLT
+72 SQTVPFLA
-80 AIIIALFVLKSL
+80 AIIIGLFVSKSL
-92 LNIVLSGWAVFFVAK
+92 LNIALTGWATFFVAK
-107 IESKA
+107 IESKS

-117 EIRFK
+117 EIRFN
-122 GNLADARKYSVEEM
+122 GNLSDARKYSLEEM
-136 MFAVTSGTSSA
+136 MYAVTTGTSGA
-147 FNSIL
+147 FNSLL
-152 NSVNSIVSESVLF
+152 NSVNNIVSDGVLF
-165 FSLIIMGFLFVDPS
+165 VSLIVAGFLFVDSS
-179 ATIAALLYF
+179 ATLIGLLYF
-188 GAVAVGLQLVLG
+188 GIVALTIQYFIG
-200 PLTLKAQVKNF
+200 PVTLRAQVENYH
-211 ESSIKLTTSISNLLA
+211 SSIKLTTSISNLLA

-234 GKKNKF
+234 GKKGKYV
-240 LGDIHS
+240 GDIHS
-246 SKLIAANTAA
+246 AKTMATNSAA
-256 KSSFLLT
+256 KSAFLAT
-263 LPRHIVEVAL
+263 LPRHIIEAAL
-273 ILGIS
+273 ILGIA
-278 LFFLAQLL
+278 LFFLAQVS
-286 SGDIASSVGTIGVF
+286 SGDLASSVGKIGVF

-317 FLAIKTALPSAKI
+317 FLAIKAALPSAKI
-330 AQDILM
+330 AHDILK
-336 GLPETVKRET
+336 GLPELLDRET
-346 KNLNTGE
+346 KDLNAGE
-353 QITLIEQPIGALFE
+353 RITQIEKPIGAVFE
-367 NVTFLYPD
+367 DVTFSFPNSS
-375 TPSPAL
+375 SPAL
-381 VNLNFTIEPGSQT
+381 LNLNFTIEPGSQT

-413 LLSPTSGRVLQIT
+413 LISPTSGSISQIT
-426 NSSSSELELS
+426 NSSKLERS
-436 IGGRVSYVPQ
+436 VGGRVSYVPQ

-456 ENVALGVEAESVDRE
+456 ENVALGVEPENVDRDQ
-471 EVISALESAHLGT
+471 VISALESAHLGA
-484 LIKELPEG
+484 LIRELPEG

-573 LEEGKVTDSGTF
+573 LEAGKVTDSGTF

>member
-1 MFKSIK
+1 MFKSLK
-7 ASLSFLTLS
+7 ASLSFLTGI
-16 EKIVW
+16 EKLVW

-26 ARSTLAFLDIAA
+26 ARSTLAFFDIAA

-44 LATSLGSIASGGVG
+44 LATSLGSIASSGIGP
-58 QKVEFAGIELPAVT
+58 KVVFAGISLPAVT

-80 AIIIALFVLKSL
+80 AIIIGLFVAKSL
-92 LNIVLSGWAVFFVAK
+92 LNIALSGWAVFFVAK
-107 IESKA
+107 IETKA
-112 AKRIS
+112 AKRIA
-117 EIRFK
+117 EIRLK
-122 GNLADARKYSVEEM
+122 GNLEDAREYSLEEM
-136 MFAVTSGTSSA
+136 MYAVTSGTANA
-147 FNSIL
+147 FTSLL
-152 NSVNSIVSESVLF
+152 NSVNSIFSEGVLF
-165 FSLIIMGFLFVDPS
+165 VSLIVMGFLFVDSS
-179 ATIAALLYF
+179 ATLAALLYF
-188 GAVAVGLQLVLG
+188 GAVALGIQFVIG

-234 GKKNKF
+234 GKKDKF
-240 LGDIHS
+240 LNDIYS
-246 SKLIAANTAA
+246 AKMISTNAGA
-256 KSSFLLT
+256 KSGFLLT
-263 LPRHIVEVAL
+263 LPRHIIEVAL

-286 SGDIASSVGTIGVF
+286 SGDIASSAGTIGVF

-317 FLAIKTALPSAKI
+317 FLAIKSALPAAQI
-330 AQDILM
+330 AHDILR
-336 GLPETVKRET
+336 GVPELFERET
-346 KNLNTGE
+346 KNLGTSE
-353 QITLIEQPIGALFE
+353 QITHIEQPIGAVFE
-367 NVTFLYPD
+367 DVTFSYPD
-375 TPSPAL
+375 SASPAL

-413 LLSPTSGRVLQIT
+413 LLSPASGRVSQIT
-426 NSSSSELELS
+426 NSSKLDLS

-456 ENVALGVEAESVDRE
+456 ENVALGVEPESVDRD
-471 EVISALESAHLGT
+471 EVISALQAAHLGT
-484 LIKELPEG
+484 LIQELPEG

-573 LEEGKVTDSGTF
+573 LEDGKVSDSGTF

>member
-1 MFKSIK
+1 MLKSIK
-7 ASLSFLTLS
+7 LSVSFLTRT
-16 EKIVW
+16 EKLVW
-21 FSLVV
+21 FSLV
-26 ARSTLAFLDIAA
+26 ALRSTLAFFDVAA
-38 IAAIGY
+38 IAAVGY
-44 LATSLGSIASGGVG
+44 LATSIGAIASGGVSP
-58 QKVEFAGIELPAVT
+58 KVEFSGITLPSVT
-72 SETIPLLT
+72 NQTVPILA
-80 AIIIALFVLKSL
+80 AIIIGLFVSKSL
-92 LNIVLSGWAVFFVAK
+92 LNIALTGWATFFVAK

-117 EIRFK
+117 EIRFN
-122 GNLADARKYSVEEM
+122 GNLSDARKYSLEEM
-136 MFAVTSGTSSA
+136 MYAVTTGTSGA
-147 FNSIL
+147 FNSLL
-152 NSVNSIVSESVLF
+152 NSVNNIVSDGVLF
-165 FSLIIMGFLFVDPS
+165 VSLIAAGFLFVDSS
-179 ATIAALLYF
+179 ATLIGLLYF
-188 GAVAVGLQLVLG
+188 GIVALTIQYFIG
-200 PLTLKAQVKNF
+200 PVTLRAQVENYH
-211 ESSIKLTTSISNLLA
+211 SSIKLTTSISNLLA

-234 GKKNKF
+234 GKKDKYV
-240 LGDIHS
+240 GDIHS
-246 SKLIAANTAA
+246 AKTMATNSAA
-256 KSSFLLT
+256 KTSFLAT
-263 LPRHIVEVAL
+263 LPRHIIEAAL
-273 ILGIS
+273 IIGIA
-278 LFFLAQLL
+278 LFFLAQVS
-286 SGDIASSVGTIGVF
+286 SGDLASSVGKIGVF

-317 FLAIKTALPSAKI
+317 FLAIKAALPSAKT
-330 AQDILM
+330 AQDILQ
-336 GLPETVKRET
+336 GLPELVERET
-346 KNLNTGE
+346 KNLNNGE
-353 QITLIEQPIGALFE
+353 QITHIEQPIGAVFE
-367 NVTFLYPD
+367 NVTFSYPN
-375 TPSPAL
+375 SASAVL
-381 VNLNFTIEPGSQT
+381 MNLNFTIEPGSQT

-413 LLSPTSGRVLQIT
+413 LISPASGRVFQIT
-426 NSSSSELELS
+426 NSSKLELS

-456 ENVALGVEAESVDRE
+456 ENVALGLDPESVDRD

-573 LEEGKVTDSGTF
+573 LEDGKVTDSGTF
-585 KELIARNPSVEKVVD
+585 KELIARNPSIEKVVD

>member
-1 MFKSIK
+1 
-7 ASLSFLTLS
+7 
-16 EKIVW
+16 
-21 FSLVV
+21 VV

-44 LATSLGSIASGGVG
+44 LATSLGAIASGGVSP
-58 QKVEFAGIELPAVT
+58 KIEFSGMTLPSVT
-72 SETIPLLT
+72 NQSVPILA
-80 AIIIALFVLKSL
+80 AIIIGLFVTKSL
-92 LNIVLSGWAVFFVAK
+92 LNIALTGWAVFFVAK

-117 EIRFK
+117 EIRFN
-122 GNLADARKYSVEEM
+122 GNLAEARKYSLEEM
-136 MFAVTSGTSSA
+136 MFAVTTGTSAA
-147 FNSIL
+147 FNSLL
-152 NSVNSIVSESVLF
+152 NSVNSIFSESVLF
-165 FSLIIMGFLFVDPS
+165 VSLILMGLFFVDS
-179 ATIAALLYF
+179 SSTLIGLLYF
-188 GAVAVGLQLVLG
+188 GLVAITIQKVIG
-200 PLTLKAQVKNF
+200 PVTLRAQVENYHG
-211 ESSIKLTTSISNLLA
+211 SIKLTTSISNLLA

-234 GKKNKF
+234 GMKGKYVE
-240 LGDIHS
+240 DIHS
-246 SKLIAANTAA
+246 AKTKATMSAA
-256 KSSFLLT
+256 KSSFLAT
-263 LPRHIVEVAL
+263 LPRHIIEAAL
-273 ILGIS
+273 IIGVAI
-278 LFFLAQLL
+278 FFLAQVS
-286 SGDIASSVGTIGVF
+286 SGDLASSAGKIGVF

-306 LTTALLPLQAS
+306 LTTALLPLQGS
-317 FLAIKTALPSAKI
+317 FLTIKAALPAASI
-330 AQDILM
+330 AQDILR
-336 GLPETVKRET
+336 GLPELLEREAN
-346 KNLNTGE
+346 NLNIGDH
-353 QITLIEQPIGALFE
+353 ITFIEKPIGAVFE
-367 NVTFLYPD
+367 NVTFSYPD
-375 TPSPAL
+375 SSSPAL

-413 LLSPTSGRVLQIT
+413 LLSPTSGHVFQIS
-426 NSSSSELELS
+426 NSSKLERS
-436 IGGRVSYVPQ
+436 VGGRVSYVPQ

-456 ENVALGVEAESVDRE
+456 ENVALGLEPESVDRE
-471 EVISALESAHLGT
+471 EVISALQAAHLGS
-484 LIKELPEG
+484 LINELPEG
-492 IDTSLGKLKDSLSGG
+492 IDTSLGKLKDGLSGG

-573 LEEGKVTDSGTF
+573 LEDGKVTDSGTF

>member
-1 MFKSIK
+1 MLKSIK
-7 ASLSFLTLS
+7 LSLSFLTGI
-16 EKIVW
+16 EKLVW

-26 ARSTLAFLDIAA
+26 ARSTLAFFDIAA

-44 LATSLGSIASGGVG
+44 LATSLGSIASLGVRP
-58 QKVEFAGIELPAVT
+58 KIEFAGISLPAVT

-80 AIIIALFVLKSL
+80 AIIIGLFVVKSL
-92 LNIVLSGWAVFFVAK
+92 LNIALSGWAVFFVAK
-107 IESKA
+107 IETKA
-112 AKRIS
+112 AKRIA
-117 EIRFK
+117 EIRLR
-122 GNLADARKYSVEEM
+122 GNLADAREYSLEEM
-136 MFAVTSGTSSA
+136 MYAVTSGTANA
-147 FNSIL
+147 FTSLL
-152 NSVNSIVSESVLF
+152 NSVNSIFSEGVLF
-165 FSLIIMGFLFVDPS
+165 VSLIVMGIIFVDSS
-179 ATIAALLYF
+179 ATLAALLYF
-188 GAVAVGLQLVLG
+188 GAVAVGIQFVIG

-211 ESSIKLTTSISNLLA
+211 DSSIKLTTSISNLIA

-234 GKKNKF
+234 GKKDMF
-240 LGDIHS
+240 LGDIYS
-246 SKLIAANTAA
+246 AKMISTNTSA
-256 KSSFLLT
+256 KSGFLLT
-263 LPRHIVEVAL
+263 LPRHIIEVAL

-278 LFFLAQLL
+278 LFLLAQLF
-286 SGDIASSVGTIGVF
+286 SGDIASSAGTIGVF

-330 AQDILM
+330 AHDILQ
-336 GLPETVKRET
+336 GLPELVDGET
-346 KNLNTGE
+346 KNLNTGRP
-353 QITLIEQPIGALFE
+353 ITLIEQPIGAVFE
-367 NVTFLYPD
+367 DVTFSYPGA
-375 TPSPAL
+375 SFPAL

-413 LLSPTSGRVLQIT
+413 LLTPSSGRVFQVT
-426 NSSSSELELS
+426 NSSSSEPELS

-456 ENVALGVEAESVDRE
+456 ENVALGIEPESVDRK
-471 EVISALESAHLGT
+471 EVISALQAAHLGT

-573 LEEGKVTDSGTF
+573 LEDGKVTDSGTF

>member
-1 MFKSIK
+1 MLQSIK
-7 ASLSFLTLS
+7 LSISFMS
-16 EKIVW
+16 RIEKLVW
-21 FSLVV
+21 FALVV

-38 IAAIGY
+38 IAALGY
-44 LATSLGSIASGGVG
+44 LATSLGSIVSGGVSPTI
-58 QKVEFAGIELPAVT
+58 EFAGITLTSVSNETLPILAA
-72 SETIPLLT
+72 L
-80 AIIIALFVLKSL
+80 IIGLFVSKSL
-92 LNIVLSGWAVFFVAK
+92 LNIALTGWAVFFVAK

-117 EIRFK
+117 EIRFN
-122 GNLADARKYSVEEM
+122 GNLEDARKYSLEEM
-136 MFAVTSGTSSA
+136 MYAVTQGTSSA
-147 FNSIL
+147 FNGLL
-152 NSVNSIVSESVLF
+152 NSVNSVFSEGVLF
-165 FSLIIMGFLFVDPS
+165 VSLIVMGLLFVDPI
-179 ATIAALLYF
+179 ATLVGLFYF
-188 GAVAVGLQLVLG
+188 GIVAICIQFFIG
-200 PLTLKAQVKNF
+200 PVTLKAQVENY
-211 ESSIKLTTSISNLLA
+211 ESSIKLATSISNLIA

-234 GKKNKF
+234 GKKSKYV
-240 LGDIHS
+240 GEIHLA
-246 SKLIAANTAA
+246 KTKTANTAA
-256 KSSFLLT
+256 KSAFIAT
-263 LPRHIVEVAL
+263 LPRHIIEAAL
-273 ILGIS
+273 IIGIA
-278 LFFLAQLL
+278 LFFLSQVS
-286 SGDIASSVGTIGVF
+286 SGDLASSTGTIGVF

-317 FLAIKTALPSAKI
+317 FLAIKAALPSAKI
-330 AQDILM
+330 AHDILE
-336 GLPETVKRET
+336 GLPQLVEREA
-346 KNLNTGE
+346 KNPNRAE
-353 QITLIEQPIGALFE
+353 QITYIEQPIGALFE
-367 NVTFLYPD
+367 DVTFSYPNSS
-375 TPSPAL
+375 SPAL

-413 LLSPTSGRVLQIT
+413 LLTPTSGRVSQIT
-426 NSSSSELELS
+426 NSSKLELL

-456 ENVALGVEAESVDRE
+456 ENVALGVEPESVDRD
-471 EVISALESAHLGT
+471 EVISALEAAHLGT
-484 LIKELPEG
+484 LIKEMPEG

-573 LEEGKVTDSGTF
+573 LEDGKVSDSGTF

>member
-1 MFKSIK
+1 MFKAIKTSI
-7 ASLSFLTLS
+7 SFLTGI
-16 EKIVW
+16 EKLVW

-26 ARSTLAFLDIAA
+26 ARSALAFLDIAA

-58 QKVEFAGIELPAVT
+58 QKVEFAGISLPAVT
-72 SETIPLLT
+72 SETVPLLT
-80 AIIIALFVLKSL
+80 AMIIALFVLKAL
-92 LNIVLSGWAVFFVAK
+92 LNIFLSGWAVFFVAK

-112 AKRIS
+112 AKQIS
-117 EIRFK
+117 EISFK
-122 GNLADARKYSVEEM
+122 GNLAAARKYSREEM
-136 MFAVTSGTSSA
+136 MYAVTAGTSNA
-147 FNSIL
+147 FNSLL
-152 NSVNSIVSESVLF
+152 NSVNSIFSEGVLF
-165 FSLIIMGFLFVDPS
+165 ISLIIMGLMFVDSS
-179 ATIAALLYF
+179 ATLSALLYF
-188 GAVAVGLQLVLG
+188 GTVAVGIQFVIG
-200 PLTLKAQVKNF
+200 PLTLRAQVKNF
-211 ESSIKLTTSISNLLA
+211 ESSIELSTSISNLLA

-234 GKKNKF
+234 GKKGKF
-240 LGDIHS
+240 LGDINS
-246 SKLIAANTAA
+246 AKIISTNNAA

-263 LPRHIVEVAL
+263 LPRHIIEVAL

-278 LFFLAQLL
+278 LFLLGQLL
-286 SGDIASSVGTIGVF
+286 SGDIASSAGTIGIF

-317 FLAIKTALPSAKI
+317 FLAIKTALPSAKM
-330 AQDILM
+330 AHDILRE
-336 GLPETVKRET
+336 LPELVKREAN
-346 KNLNTGE
+346 NLNPDE
-353 QITLIEQPIGALFE
+353 QITHVEQPIGAVFE
-367 NVTFLYPD
+367 NVTFAYPD
-375 TPSPAL
+375 SSSPAL
-381 VNLNFTIEPGSQT
+381 LNLNFTIEPGSQT

-413 LLSPTSGRVLQIT
+413 LLSPTSGRVIQIT
-426 NSSSSELELS
+426 NSSEIELS

-446 KPGMISGTIL
+446 KPGMVSGTIL
-456 ENVALGVEAESVDRE
+456 ENVALGFEPESVDRE
-471 EVISALESAHLGT
+471 EVLSALEAAHLGT
-484 LIKELPEG
+484 LIRDLPQG

-573 LEEGKVTDSGTF
+573 LEGGKVTDSGTF
-585 KELIARNPSVEKVVD
+585 KELISRNPSVEKVVD

>member
-1 MFKSIK
+1 MLKSIK
-7 ASLSFLTLS
+7 LSVSFLTRT
-16 EKIVW
+16 EKLVW
-21 FSLVV
+21 FSLV
-26 ARSTLAFLDIAA
+26 ALRSTLAFFDIAA
-38 IAAIGY
+38 IAAVGY
-44 LATSLGSIASGGVG
+44 LATSIGAIASGGVSP
-58 QKVEFAGIELPAVT
+58 KVEFSGVTLPSVT
-72 SETIPLLT
+72 NQTVPILA
-80 AIIIALFVLKSL
+80 AIIIGLFVSKSL
-92 LNIVLSGWAVFFVAK
+92 LNIALTGWATFFVAK

-117 EIRFK
+117 EIRFN
-122 GNLADARKYSVEEM
+122 GNLSDARKYSLEEM
-136 MFAVTSGTSSA
+136 MYVVTTGTSSA
-147 FNSIL
+147 FNSLL
-152 NSVNSIVSESVLF
+152 NGVNNIVSDGVLF
-165 FSLIIMGFLFVDPS
+165 VSLIVAGFLFVDSS
-179 ATIAALLYF
+179 ATLIGLLYF
-188 GAVAVGLQLVLG
+188 GIVALAIQYFIG
-200 PLTLKAQVKNF
+200 PVTLRAQVENYH
-211 ESSIKLTTSISNLLA
+211 SSIKLTTSISNLLA

-234 GKKNKF
+234 GKKGKYV
-240 LGDIHS
+240 GDIH
-246 SKLIAANTAA
+246 AAKMMATNSAA
-256 KSSFLLT
+256 KSAFLAT
-263 LPRHIVEVAL
+263 LPRHIIEAAL
-273 ILGIS
+273 IVGIA
-278 LFFLAQLL
+278 LFFLAQVS
-286 SGDIASSVGTIGVF
+286 SGDLASSVGKIGVF

-306 LTTALLPLQAS
+306 LSTALLPLQAS
-317 FLAIKTALPSAKI
+317 FLLIKAALPSAKS
-330 AQDILM
+330 AHDILQ
-336 GLPETVKRET
+336 GLPELVERET
-346 KNLNTGE
+346 KNLNTSE
-353 QITLIEQPIGALFE
+353 QIAHIEHPIGAVFE
-367 NVTFLYPD
+367 DVTFSYPNSS
-375 TPSPAL
+375 SPAL
-381 VNLNFTIEPGSQT
+381 LNLNFTIEPGSQT

-413 LLSPTSGRVLQIT
+413 LISPTSGRVFQVT
-426 NSSSSELELS
+426 KSSKLEIS

-456 ENVALGVEAESVDRE
+456 ENVALGVEPESVDRD
-471 EVISALESAHLGT
+471 EVYSALQAAHLGT

-573 LEEGKVTDSGTF
+573 LEDGKVTDSGTF
-585 KELIARNPSVEKVVD
+585 KELIARNPSVEKVVA
-600 LMRIDEGD
+600 LMKIQES

>member
-1 MFKSIK
+1 MSI
-7 ASLSFLTLS
+7 SFLTRI
-16 EKIVW
+16 EKLVW
-21 FSLVV
+21 FLLVA

-44 LATSLGSIASGGVG
+44 LATSLGSIALGGVG
-58 QKVEFAGIELPAVT
+58 PKIEFADISLPAVT
-72 SETIPLLT
+72 NETIPLLT
-80 AIIIALFVLKSL
+80 AIIIGLFVVKSL
-92 LNIVLSGWAVFFVAK
+92 LNIAFSGWAVFFVAK
-107 IESKA
+107 IETKA
-112 AKRIS
+112 AKRIA
-117 EIRFK
+117 EIRLK
-122 GNLADARKYSVEEM
+122 GNLEDAREYSLEEM
-136 MFAVTSGTSSA
+136 MYAVTQGTSSA
-147 FNSIL
+147 FTSLL
-152 NSVNSIVSESVLF
+152 NSVNSIFSEGVLF
-165 FSLIIMGFLFVDPS
+165 VSLIVMGFLFVDS
-179 ATIAALLYF
+179 NATIAALLYF
-188 GAVAVGLQLVLG
+188 GLLAVGIQFVIG
-200 PLTLKAQVKNF
+200 PLTLEAQIKNLN
-211 ESSIKLTTSISNLLA
+211 SSIRLSTSISNLLA
-226 VFRELTVS
+226 VFREITVS
-234 GKKNKF
+234 GKKEKF
-240 LGDIHS
+240 LGEIHS
-246 SKLIAANTAA
+246 AKMISANTNA
-256 KSSFLLT
+256 KSGFLLS
-263 LPRHIVEVAL
+263 LPRHIIEVAL
-273 ILGIS
+273 IFGIA
-278 LFFLAQLL
+278 LFLLAQLF
-286 SGDIASSVGTIGVF
+286 SGDIASSAGTIGIF

-306 LTTALLPLQAS
+306 LTSALLPLQAS

-330 AQDILM
+330 AHDILK
-336 GLPETVKRET
+336 GLPELVERET
-346 KNLNTGE
+346 KNLNTRE
-353 QITLIEQPIGALFE
+353 QINHIEKPIGAVFE
-367 NVTFLYPD
+367 NVTFLYPGSS
-375 TPSPAL
+375 SPAL

-413 LLSPTSGRVLQIT
+413 LLTPTSGRVLQIT
-426 NSSSSELELS
+426 DSSKIERS

-456 ENVALGVEAESVDRE
+456 ENVALGFEPESVDRE
-471 EVISALESAHLGT
+471 EVISALRAAHLGT

-543 KTLEEM
+543 KTLAEM

-573 LEEGKVTDSGTF
+573 LEDGKVSDSGTF
-585 KELIARNPSVEKVVD
+585 KELISRNPSVEKVVD
-600 LMRIDEGD
+600 LMRIDEGN

>member
-1 MFKSIK
+1 
-7 ASLSFLTLS
+7 
-16 EKIVW
+16 
-21 FSLVV
+21 
-26 ARSTLAFLDIAA
+26 
-38 IAAIGY
+38 
-44 LATSLGSIASGGVG
+44 
-58 QKVEFAGIELPAVT
+58 
-72 SETIPLLT
+72 
-80 AIIIALFVLKSL
+80 
-92 LNIVLSGWAVFFVAK
+92 
-107 IESKA
+107 
-112 AKRIS
+112 
-117 EIRFK
+117 
-122 GNLADARKYSVEEM
+122 
-136 MFAVTSGTSSA
+136 
-147 FNSIL
+147 
-152 NSVNSIVSESVLF
+152 
-165 FSLIIMGFLFVDPS
+165 MGLLFVDSS
-179 ATIAALLYF
+179 ATLIALLYF
-188 GAVAVGLQLVLG
+188 GIVAITIQYFIGSV
-200 PLTLKAQVKNF
+200 TLRAQSENYQ
-211 ESSIKLTTSISNLLA
+211 SSIKLTTSISNLLA

-234 GKKNKF
+234 GKKGKYV
-240 LGDIHS
+240 GDIHS
-246 SKLIAANTAA
+246 AKTKATNSAA
-256 KSSFLLT
+256 KSGFVAT
-263 LPRHIVEVAL
+263 LPRHIIENALIIGVAL
-273 ILGIS
+273 FL
-278 LFFLAQLL
+278 LAQVS
-286 SGDIASSVGTIGVF
+286 SGDLASSAGKIGVF

-317 FLAIKTALPSAKI
+317 FLAIKAAIPLAKI
-330 AQDILM
+330 AQDILRE
-336 GLPETVKRET
+336 LPELVERET
-346 KNLNTGE
+346 KSLNSSE
-353 QITLIEQPIGALFE
+353 PINHIEQPIGAVFE
-367 NVTFLYPD
+367 DVTFSYPD
-375 TPSPAL
+375 SPAPAL

-413 LLSPTSGRVLQIT
+413 LLTPSSGRVFQII
-426 NSSSSELELS
+426 NSSKPESS

-456 ENVALGVEAESVDRE
+456 ENVALGVEPESVDRD
-471 EVISALESAHLGT
+471 EVISALQAAHLGT

-512 GLARAIYSK
+512 GLARAIFSK

-573 LEEGKVTDSGTF
+573 LEDGKVTDSGTF

-600 LMRIDEGD
+600 LMRIDEGN

>member
-1 MFKSIK
+1 MLKSIK
-7 ASLSFLTLS
+7 LSVSFLTRT
-16 EKIVW
+16 EKLVW
-21 FSLVV
+21 FSLV
-26 ARSTLAFLDIAA
+26 ALRSTLAFFDIAA
-38 IAAIGY
+38 IAAVGY
-44 LATSLGSIASGGVG
+44 LATSIGAIASGGVSP
-58 QKVEFAGIELPAVT
+58 KFEFSGITLPSVT
-72 SETIPLLT
+72 NQTVPVLA
-80 AIIIALFVLKSL
+80 AIIIGLFVSKSL
-92 LNIVLSGWAVFFVAK
+92 LNIALTGWTTFFVAK

-117 EIRFK
+117 EIRFN
-122 GNLADARKYSVEEM
+122 GNLSDARKYSLEEM
-136 MFAVTSGTSSA
+136 MYAVTTGTSSA
-147 FNSIL
+147 FNSLL
-152 NSVNSIVSESVLF
+152 NSVNNIVSDGVLF
-165 FSLIIMGFLFVDPS
+165 LSLIVAGILFVDSS
-179 ATIAALLYF
+179 ATLIGLLYF
-188 GAVAVGLQLVLG
+188 GIVALAIQYIIG
-200 PLTLKAQVKNF
+200 PVTLRAQVENYH
-211 ESSIKLTTSISNLLA
+211 SSIKLTTSISNLLA

-234 GKKNKF
+234 GKKGKYV
-240 LGDIHS
+240 GDIHS
-246 SKLIAANTAA
+246 AKTIATNSTA
-256 KSSFLLT
+256 KTLFLAT
-263 LPRHIVEVAL
+263 IPRHIIEAAL
-273 ILGIS
+273 IIGIA
-278 LFFLAQLL
+278 LFFLAQV
-286 SGDIASSVGTIGVF
+286 STGDLASSVGKIGVF

-317 FLAIKTALPSAKI
+317 FLAIKAAIPSAKV
-330 AQDILM
+330 AHDMLQ
-336 GLPETVKRET
+336 GLPELVQRET
-346 KNLNTGE
+346 KNLNGSE
-353 QITLIEQPIGALFE
+353 QITHIEQPIGAVFE
-367 NVTFLYPD
+367 DVTFSYPN
-375 TPSPAL
+375 SSSAAL
-381 VNLNFTIEPGSQT
+381 LNLNFTIEPGSQT

-413 LLSPTSGRVLQIT
+413 LISPSSGRVSQIT
-426 NSSSSELELS
+426 NSSKHELS

-456 ENVALGVEAESVDRE
+456 ENVALGVEPESVDRD
-471 EVISALESAHLGT
+471 EVISALQAAHLKT
-484 LIKELPEG
+484 LIQELPEG

-549 RGRVTVVVI
+549 RGRVTVVII

-573 LEEGKVTDSGTF
+573 LEDGKVTDSGTF